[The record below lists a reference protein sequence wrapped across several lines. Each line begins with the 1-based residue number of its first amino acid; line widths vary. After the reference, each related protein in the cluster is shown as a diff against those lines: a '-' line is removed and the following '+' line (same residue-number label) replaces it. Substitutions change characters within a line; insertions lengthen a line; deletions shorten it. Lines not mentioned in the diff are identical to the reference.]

1 MLFLIYLTINN
12 NLHIF
17 FPGDNGYVR
26 EKPRQGTLSFN
37 GVLDEPL
44 PHSVTLIA
52 HAIFEDTVV
61 VTC

>member
-1 MLFLIYLTINN
+1 MLFNLSYYQQQCIY
-12 NLHIF
+12 F

-52 HAIFEDTVV
+52 HAIFEDTVG